1 MRDYLNSSER
11 NQFMVLQSILQLIE
25 GGRNEGMNGP
35 KISIILE
42 ELTII
47 LEKSESSE
55 NRFF

>member
-1 MRDYLNSSER
+1 MRDYLNSNER
-11 NQFMVLQSILQLIE
+11 NQFMVLQSIPQLIE
-25 GGRNEGMNGP
+25 GGRNEGMNRP
-35 KISIILE
+35 EISTMLE